1 MKAGSIRMAI
11 RRGLLK
17 YRTWPSGLVYVEG
30 QEKVP
35 PSPGGQDPARLSG
48 VLLEAPA
55 LLPGQKT
62 LFLKKGAG
70 TEDRAELELSHDPGL
85 CQLTPAALTRR
96 LSRWR
101 SQPLARGG

>member
-35 PSPGGQDPARLSG
+35 PSPG
-48 VLLEAPA
+48 
-55 LLPGQKT
+55 
-62 LFLKKGAG
+62 
-70 TEDRAELELSHDPGL
+70 DRI
-85 CQLTPAALTRR
+85 
-96 LSRWR
+96 
-101 SQPLARGG
+101 QPDCRVFY